1 MTLQSPLPIL
11 FSTEPTKK
19 FAEEVARQLGVP
31 LSDSGFVR
39 FASTEIKV
47 ALEESVRG
55 ENVFVFGTHDAPV
68 HDSIMQQLIL
78 IDAAKRASAT
88 QVTAVCPYLGYGRQ
102 DRKSKGREP
111 ITSKLLCDMLRVAG
125 ADRIVTIDMHSGQS
139 QGFFDG
145 PFDHLIAMPA
155 IERHIREN
163 CISADTK
170 PIMVS
175 PDAGR
180 TKQTE
185 RYANR
190 LGLDMAIVHKD
201 RKATNK
207 ATAIALMGDVKGRH
221 CIIND
226 DMIDTAGTIVS
237 AAELLKSRGATT
249 VSVVATHGLFSDPA
263 AERLA
268 GSAIDR
274 IAVTDSLPLGIKLPS
289 PQIDVMP
296 VTDIFADAI
305 RAIHENGSVS
315 QLFDGENNS

>member
-11 FSTEPTKK
+11 FSTEPTKD
-19 FAEEVARQLGVP
+19 FAEQVAAQLGVL
-31 LSDSGFVR
+31 LSNSGFVR

-55 ENVFVFGTHDAPV
+55 ESVFVFGTHPAPV
-68 HDSIMQQLIL
+68 HDAIMQQLIL
-78 IDAAKRASAT
+78 IDAAKRASAA

-102 DRKSKGREP
+102 DRKSRGREP

-145 PFDHLIAMPA
+145 PFDHLIARPA
-155 IERHIREN
+155 IERHIREHYLKSN
-163 CISADTK
+163 KK

-175 PDAGR
+175 PDTGR

-207 ATAIALMGDVKGRH
+207 ATAIALMGR
-221 CIIND
+221 
-226 DMIDTAGTIVS
+226 
-237 AAELLKSRGATT
+237 R
-249 VSVVATHGLFSDPA
+249 
-263 AERLA
+263 
-268 GSAIDR
+268 
-274 IAVTDSLPLGIKLPS
+274 
-289 PQIDVMP
+289 
-296 VTDIFADAI
+296 
-305 RAIHENGSVS
+305 
-315 QLFDGENNS
+315 

>member
-1 MTLQSPLPIL
+1 MNIQSPIPIL
-11 FSTEPTKK
+11 FSTEPTKD
-19 FAEEVARQLGVP
+19 FAGKVAAKLSIEV
-31 LSDSGFVR
+31 SDSGFVR

-55 ENVFVFGTHDAPV
+55 ESVFVFGTHEAPV
-68 HDSIMQQLIL
+68 HDSIMQQMIL

-102 DRKSKGREP
+102 DRKSQGREP
-111 ITSKLLCDMLRVAG
+111 ITAKLLCDMLRVAG

-145 PFDHLIAMPA
+145 PFDHLIARPA
-155 IERHIREN
+155 IELYIREHFM
-163 CISADTK
+163 SGGEK
-170 PIMVS
+170 PVMVS

-185 RYANR
+185 RYATH
-190 LGLDMAIVHKD
+190 LGLDLAIVHKD
-201 RKATNK
+201 RKATNT
-207 ATAIALMGDVKGRH
+207 AAAIALMGDVKGRS

-226 DMIDTAGTIVS
+226 DMIDTAGTII
-237 AAELLKSRGATT
+237 AAADLLKKKGATQ

-263 AERLA
+263 AEGLA
-268 GSAIDR
+268 GSPIDR
-274 IAVTDSLPLGIKLPS
+274 IAVTDSLPPS
-289 PQIDVMP
+289 MSLETPKVDVIS
-296 VTDIFADAI
+296 VTDIFADAV

-315 QLFDGENNS
+315 SLFGGENNS